1 MSKFNI
7 SSKKHFQISITY
19 INMHPLN
26 LN

>member
-7 SSKKHFQISITY
+7 SSKKHFQISKTY
-19 INMHPLN
+19 INMYPLN